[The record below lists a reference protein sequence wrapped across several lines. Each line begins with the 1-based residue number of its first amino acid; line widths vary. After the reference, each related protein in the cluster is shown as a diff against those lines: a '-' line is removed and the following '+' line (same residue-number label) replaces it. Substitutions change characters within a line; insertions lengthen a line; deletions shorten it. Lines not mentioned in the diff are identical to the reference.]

1 MDKLLLVILFLFSV
15 ISINAQDDFDCID
28 RFLKGID
35 KVSLFPSSTIT
46 MYCHYTQNIKCD
58 NENKVTF
65 ISINSNNSSFVLDS
79 SYLNCFSKLE
89 NFELS
94 NFILNDNI
102 FYSPITSQSLNTF
115 SVIFPNIAS
124 FSLSQPIKINMSVLK
139 LTFTD
144 STSIS
149 PITLQ
154 YLQNIKKSI
163 TISNDLGNIKYL
175 NNGNQIKLPS
185 IYISSVSVPDLTNIE
200 IEFLQLI
207 VPGATGGSVTFNTS
221 SFENFKSFGKVKNF
235 VYQSGSNRYPI
246 ELHSMSTNNIMESL
260 EMSLIISNSLS
271 ALDFTMFKSLKKL
284 KFSKSVNLFYNS
296 NIPIGLYPES
306 LQEFDFIEN
315 SLINFPDLSK
325 IISPFVNLG
334 GNNITSITNPF
345 NSNYTKILDL
355 SNNPTIQNTIDDSF
369 CKTITI
375 LKDNSMNGI
384 LPDCIKCHLS
394 DTNISSWYSGNNFD
408 LTPLIECSSIIPKM
422 KILNDNTYLY
432 GSNLGFLSNSIKSIP
447 PINFQVD
454 IPSTSFYSTPQYK
467 TSTLF
472 NISFTSS
479 GSNKQFTISND
490 PYYPTPKSI
499 TFKTNSMVEFIGE
512 YFTYDKS
519 IVTIIIDTVN
529 CVPIEVDFYRIL
541 CNLTT
546 PPIQS
551 NSNIPITIKIDNL
564 SSSLKINSNSIGIIN
579 PIGNCKDSC
588 NRGGSCNFE
597 TLKCQCDQLHF
608 GEYCENKAIQCND
621 PTCGGGIGICDK
633 KTGQCDCGL
642 IYTGNSCELPA
653 HWVSSIEPPLESG
666 GIVLLNGYFS
676 NQHTNLSVM
685 IGNQPCT
692 ISNSSPPTI
701 STITCSI
708 GPGNGIKNITVIQN
722 TVTWFSNSMFQ
733 YFNENYHCPNDC
745 SNHGTCNSNSGICSC
760 TGDWSGF
767 DCSSKSNHQTN
778 TTIDNGSV
786 TLSNQDTIYS
796 ISIFKLIEIDFN
808 GNIVKEFNFTNNLS
822 WDKSIL
828 IDQITNSKIIKYN
841 KQIIYDSTNLISTN
855 ITTTFEEV
863 TKTSERSFAGV
874 NFQLERG
881 SVKLSISITN
891 YPYKNYLNSLQLL
904 LKSDSTNDNNNCDA
918 DDNLTNLE
926 KDQSQNSQLDYITIK
941 KLDKVLKGRFI
952 NRVISDDRS
961 TFITNSIDQ
970 SKSSPDQIIITFNLP
985 HCTKE
990 CLLDPDF
997 SVLVDPDF
1005 STSCDSK
1012 SRKWVIPVAVVVSVV
1027 GFVALVVLTVILYKK
1042 NRINIQIRL
1051 KTLRDK

>member
-15 ISINAQDDFDCID
+15 ISINAQDDFECID
-28 RFLKGID
+28 RFLKGINQ
-35 KVSLFPSSTIT
+35 VSLFPSSTIT
-46 MYCHYTQNIKCD
+46 MYCYYTQNIKCD
-58 NENKVTF
+58 NENKVTL

-94 NFILNDNI
+94 NFTLNDNI

-115 SVIFPNIAS
+115 SVIFPKINS
-124 FSLSQPIKINMSVLK
+124 FSLSQQIKLNMSILK
-139 LTFTD
+139 LAFTD
-144 STSIS
+144 LTSIS

-154 YLQNIKKSI
+154 YLQNVKKSI
-163 TISNDLGNIKYL
+163 IIRKDLGYINYL

-185 IYISSVSVPDLTNIE
+185 LYISSLSIPDLTNIE
-200 IEFLQLI
+200 IEFLQLT
-207 VPGATGGSVTFNTS
+207 VPGVTGGDFNTS
-221 SFENFKSFGKVKNF
+221 SFENFKSFVKVKNF
-235 VYQSGSNRYPI
+235 VYQSGQNRYPI
-246 ELHSMSTNNIMESL
+246 ELHSLTTNNIIESL
-260 EMSLIISNSLS
+260 EMSLLIGTALSNTLN
-271 ALDFTMFKSLKKL
+271 FTMFTSLKKL
-284 KFSKSVNLFYNS
+284 KFSKSLNLLYNS
-296 NIPIGLYPES
+296 NLPIGLYPQS
-306 LQEFDFIEN
+306 LQEFDFIQN
-315 SLINFPDLSK
+315 SLINFPDLS
-325 IISPFVNLG
+325 IIKSPYVSLS
-334 GNNITSITNPF
+334 GNNFTSITIPF
-345 NSNYTKILDL
+345 NSNFITTLDL
-355 SNNPTIQNTIDDSF
+355 SNNPTIINTIDDSF

-375 LKDNSMNGI
+375 LKNNSMNGI

-394 DTNISSWYSGNNFD
+394 DNTISSWYSGNNFD
-408 LTPLIECSSIIPKM
+408 LTPLIGCSSIIPKM
-422 KILNDNTYLY
+422 KILNGNTYLY
-432 GSNLGFLSNSIKSIP
+432 GSNLGFLSSSIKSIP
-447 PINFQVD
+447 SINFQID
-454 IPSTSFYSTPQYK
+454 IPSTSFYTTPQYK
-467 TSTLF
+467 PSTLF

-479 GSNKQFTISND
+479 GSNKQFTVSND
-490 PYYPTPKSI
+490 PNYPTPKSI
-499 TFKTNSMVEFIGE
+499 TFKSNSLVEFIGE

-519 IVTIIIDTVN
+519 IVTILIDSTVN
-529 CVPIEVDFYRIL
+529 CIPIEVDFYRIL

-546 PPIQS
+546 TPLQS
-551 NSNIPITIKIDNL
+551 NSNIPVTIKIDNL
-564 SSSLKINSNSIGIIN
+564 SSSLKINSNSIGVIN
-579 PIGNCKDSC
+579 PIENCKDSC

-621 PTCGGGIGICDK
+621 PTCGGIGICDK
-633 KTGQCDCGL
+633 TTGQCDCGL
-642 IYTGNSCELPA
+642 IYTGDSCELPA

-666 GIVLLNGYFS
+666 GIVILNGYFS
-676 NQHTNLSVM
+676 NQHSNLSVT
-685 IGNQPCT
+685 IGGNQPCT
-692 ISNSSPPTI
+692 ISNTSPPTI

-708 GPGNGIKNITVIQN
+708 GPGVGIKNITVIQN

-733 YFNENYHCPNDC
+733 YFNENYDCPNHC
-745 SNHGTCNSNSGICSC
+745 SNHGTCNSKTGICSC
-760 TGDWSGF
+760 TNDWSGF

-786 TLSNQDTIYS
+786 TLTNQDTTYS
-796 ISIFKLIEIDFN
+796 ISIYKLIEIDFN
-808 GNIVKEFNFTNNLS
+808 GNIIKEFNFTNNLS
-822 WDKSIL
+822 WDKSVI
-828 IDQITNSKIIKYN
+828 IDQITNSKTIKYN
-841 KQIIYDSTNLISTN
+841 KQIIYDSTNLKSTN

-874 NFQLERG
+874 TFQLERG
-881 SVKLSISITN
+881 SIKLSISITN

-904 LKSDSTNDNNNCDA
+904 LISDSTNDNNNCE
-918 DDNLTNLE
+918 DDNQTNLE

-961 TFITNSIDQ
+961 TFITNSINQ
-970 SKSSPDQIIITFNLP
+970 SKSSPDKIIITFNLP

-1012 SRKWVIPVAVVVSVV
+1012 SRKWVVPVAVVVSVV
-1027 GFVALVVLTVILYKK
+1027 GFVALVVVSVLLYKK

-1051 KTLRDK
+1051 KTLRQK